1 MKILKFNGLIFDY
14 SRTAFSKKQMDSL
27 IKLTRDRDLAGKR
40 QAMLTGKKINTTSNW
55 AVLHTALRAKRSE
68 KIYVDGQNV
77 VPGVY
82 KVLAQME
89 VFAEKVRGGKYRG
102 YSNKPITDI
111 VHIGIGGSY
120 LGPRSVTR
128 ALAAYHHPRLTAHFV
143 SDDIQETLKRLS
155 PETTLFVI
163 VSKTFTTPET
173 LGQAEIARKWF
184 KAKARSG
191 ADVRRHFLG
200 VTVNISAA
208 VAWGVPEENTFKF
221 WDWVGGRYSSWSAV
235 GITAMMMVGA
245 KSFRKFL
252 EGAQKVD
259 EHFRKARV
267 AKNIPVMMAL
277 IGIGH
282 RSMFNYPAYA
292 SIPYPPQL
300 EHFPFWLQQLDMESN
315 GKSVELSGKRVK
327 GQTGPIVFGLLGYDA
342 QHSFFQWLHQGT
354 DIVPIEFVTDGD
366 SANCIFQANILFKG
380 EKNKVQPQNNLEGGR
395 PSTLLM
401 VKEVTPESLG
411 MLMAVYE
418 HKVFVQGALW
428 GINSFDQCGVEMGKL
443 IKKKLTGKK

>member
-1 MKILKFNGLIFDY
+1 
-14 SRTAFSKKQMDSL
+14 
-27 IKLTRDRDLAGKR
+27 
-40 QAMLTGKKINTTSNW
+40 
-55 AVLHTALRAKRSE
+55 VLHTALRAKRSE
-68 KIYVDGQNV
+68 KIYVDGQDV

-89 VFAEKVRGGKYRG
+89 RFAEQVRSGKHHG
-102 YSNKPITDI
+102 YSGKAITDI

-128 ALAAYHHPRLTAHFV
+128 ALAHYHHPRLTAHFV

-173 LGQAEIARKWF
+173 LGQAEISRKWF
-184 KAKARSG
+184 KARGGK
-191 ADVRRHFLG
+191 DVAKNFIA
-200 VTVNISAA
+200 VSANVPLA
-208 VAWGVPEENTFKF
+208 EKWGITAENTFGF

-235 GITAMMMVGA
+235 GITAMIMIGA
-245 KSFRKFL
+245 KNFRKFL
-252 EGAQKVD
+252 DGAQKID
-259 EHFRKARV
+259 DHFRKAPV

-282 RSMFNYPAYA
+282 RNFFKYPAYA

-315 GKSVELSGKRVK
+315 GKSVELGSGKRVK

-380 EKNKVQPQNNLEGGR
+380 EKNNAQPQNNLEGGR

-401 VKEVTPESLG
+401 VEEITPESLG

-443 IKKKLTGKK
+443 IKKKLLGKV

>member
-1 MKILKFNGLIFDY
+1 MKTLKFNGLVFDY
-14 SRTAFSKKQMDSL
+14 SRTFVSPKQFA
-27 IKLTRDRDLAGKR
+27 KLEKLARDRKLSDRRKD
-40 QAMLTGKKINTTSNW
+40 MLTGKKINTTSNW
-55 AVLHTALRAKRSE
+55 SVLHTALRAKKSE
-68 KIYVDGQNV
+68 KIYVDGIDV

-82 KVLAQME
+82 KVLKQTEDFSNA
-89 VFAEKVRGGKYRG
+89 VRSGDYCGYSGKY
-102 YSNKPITDI
+102 ITDI

-155 PETTLFVI
+155 PETTLFVV

-184 KAKARSG
+184 EDQDGKSPEK
-191 ADVRRHFLG
+191 HFIG
-200 VTVNISAA
+200 VTANVAAA
-208 VAWGVPEENTFKF
+208 VKWGVPKENTFMF

-245 KSFRKFL
+245 DNFRQL
-252 EGAQKVD
+252 LDGAQKVD
-259 EHFRKARV
+259 EHFRKAPLK
-267 AKNIPVMMAL
+267 KNIPIIMAL
-277 IGIGH
+277 IGMAH
-282 RSMFNYPAYA
+282 RNFFKYPAYA

-315 GKSVELSGKRVK
+315 GKSVELNGKRVK
-327 GQTGPIVFGLLGYDA
+327 GATGPIVFGLLGYDA

-354 DIVPIEFVTDGD
+354 DIVPIEFITSSD
-366 SANCIFQANILFKG
+366 SENCIFQANILFKG
-380 EKNKVQPQNNLEGGR
+380 AKNKAQPQNNLEGGR

-401 VKEVTPESLG
+401 VKDITPESLG

-418 HKVFVQGALW
+418 HKIFVQGILW
-428 GINSFDQCGVEMGKL
+428 NINSFDQCGVEMGKL
-443 IKKKLTGKK
+443 IKKKLAGKL

>member
-1 MKILKFNGLIFDY
+1 MKTIKFNGLVFDY
-14 SRTAFSKKQMDSL
+14 SRTFISAKQFNAL
-27 IKLTRDRDLAGKR
+27 FKLAHDKDLAGR
-40 QAMLTGKKINTTSNW
+40 RADMLSGNKINTTSNW

-68 KIYVDGQNV
+68 KIFVDGQDV

-82 KVLAQME
+82 KVLEQMAK
-89 VFAEKVRGGKYRG
+89 FAEAVRSGKHRG
-102 YSNKPITDI
+102 YSGKSITDI

-120 LGPRSVTR
+120 LGPRLVTR
-128 ALAAYHHPRLTAHFV
+128 ALAQYHHPRLTAHFV

-184 KAKARSG
+184 KSRGGKDVAKNFIA
-191 ADVRRHFLG
+191 V
-200 VTVNISAA
+200 SANVPLA
-208 VAWGVPEENTFKF
+208 VKWGIAAENTFGF

-235 GITAMMMVGA
+235 GITPMMMIGA
-245 KSFRKFL
+245 KNFRKFL
-252 EGAQKVD
+252 DGAQKID
-259 EHFRKARV
+259 KHFRTAPV

-277 IGIGH
+277 TGLAH
-282 RSMFNYPAYA
+282 RNMFGFPAYA

-315 GKSVELSGKRVK
+315 GKSVELNGKRVK

-354 DIVPIEFVTDGD
+354 DIVPMEFVTDAD
-366 SANCIFQANILFKG
+366 SDNCVFQANILFKG
-380 EKNKVQPQNNLEGGR
+380 EKNKAAPQNNLEGGR
-395 PSTLLM
+395 PSTILS
-401 VKEVTPESLG
+401 VKEISPESLG
-411 MLMAVYE
+411 MLMATYE

-428 GINSFDQCGVEMGKL
+428 NINSFDQCGVEMGKL
-443 IKKKLTGKK
+443 IKKKLAGRNK

>member
-1 MKILKFNGLIFDY
+1 MKILKFNGLVFDY

-27 IKLTRDRDLAGKR
+27 IKLTRERDLAGKR
-40 QAMLTGKKINTTSNW
+40 EAMLTGSKINTTSNW

-68 KIYVDGQNV
+68 KIYVDGQDV

-89 VFAEKVRGGKYRG
+89 RFAEQVRSGKHHG
-102 YSNKPITDI
+102 YSGKAITDI

-128 ALAAYHHPRLTAHFV
+128 ALAHYHHERLTAHFV

-184 KAKARSG
+184 KAGGGK
-191 ADVRRHFLG
+191 DVAKNFIA
-200 VTVNISAA
+200 VSANVPLA
-208 VAWGVPEENTFKF
+208 EKWGITAENTFGF

-235 GITAMMMVGA
+235 GITAMIMIGA
-245 KSFRKFL
+245 KNFRKFL
-252 EGAQKVD
+252 DGAQKID
-259 EHFRKARV
+259 EHFRKALV

-277 IGIGH
+277 IGLGH
-282 RSMFNYPAYA
+282 RNIFNYPAYA

-315 GKSVELSGKRVK
+315 GKSVELGSGKRVK

-354 DIVPIEFVTDGD
+354 DIVPIEFITDGD

-380 EKNKVQPQNNLEGGR
+380 EKNKAQPQNNLEGGR

-401 VKEVTPESLG
+401 VKDVSPESLG
-411 MLMAVYE
+411 MLMAAYE

-443 IKKKLTGKK
+443 IKKKLAAKG

>member
-1 MKILKFNGLIFDY
+1 MKILKFNGLVFDY
-14 SRTAFSKKQMDSL
+14 SRTVFSKRQMDSL
-27 IKLTRDRDLAGKR
+27 IKLTRDKDLAGKR

-68 KIYVDGQNV
+68 KIYVDGQDV

-89 VFAEKVRGGKYRG
+89 KFAEAVRSGKHRG
-102 YSNKPITDI
+102 YSGKVITDI

-184 KAKARSG
+184 KAKGGKSVAKNFI
-191 ADVRRHFLG
+191 AV
-200 VTVNISAA
+200 SANVPLA
-208 VAWGVPEENTFKF
+208 VKWGITAENTFGF

-235 GITAMMMVGA
+235 GITPMIMIGA
-245 KSFRKFL
+245 KNFRKFL
-252 EGAQKVD
+252 DGAQKID
-259 EHFRKARV
+259 QHFRTAPV

-282 RSMFNYPAYA
+282 RNMFNYPAYA

-315 GKSVELSGKRVK
+315 GKSVELGGKRVK

-380 EKNKVQPQNNLEGGR
+380 EKNKTQPQNNLEGGR

-401 VKEVTPESLG
+401 VKDVSPENLG
-411 MLMAVYE
+411 MLMALYE

-443 IKKKLTGKK
+443 IKKKLANK